1 MKLLYYFVI
10 YPISLLPLWFLYL
23 ITDIAYLIFLIFPY
37 RKAVVRGNIQRSFS
51 SLPSKEHRKIER
63 NFYKHF
69 TDLLAESIKNLSI
82 SKKVLLK
89 RMKVRNPELMESL
102 FAQNKGVLL
111 SSGHYNNWEWLIT
124 SQNILFKHQA
134 MGIGMPLKN
143 EFWNKKLTERRAR
156 TGMKIVNPNNLK
168 ENLSLSYKEPLAI
181 LILGDQAPGNSN
193 KSYWMDF
200 LNQNTAVQF
209 GTEQLAN
216 EYDFAVVNF
225 ILHKVKRGYYEM
237 ELELITSNAKTLK
250 WGEITEKQ
258 TRILEKAIKDK
269 PEFWI
274 WSHKRWKRE
283 IPRNLE
289 ELKIE
294 QKAKFKSKY
303 RS

>member
-1 MKLLYYFVI
+1 MKLIYYFII
-10 YPISLLPLWFLYL
+10 YPISLLPLRVLYF
-23 ITDIAYLIFLIFPY
+23 ITDIAYLVFLIFPY
-37 RKAVVRGNIQRSFS
+37 RKGVVRKNIQRSF
-51 SLPSKEHRKIER
+51 PNKNSKEHRKIER
-63 NFYKHF
+63 KFYKHF

-82 SKKVLLK
+82 SEKALLK
-89 RMKVRNPELMESL
+89 RMKVRNPELMDSL
-102 FAQNKGVLL
+102 YAQKKGVLL

-124 SQNILFKHQA
+124 SQNLLFKHQA

-143 EFWNKKLTERRAR
+143 EFWDKKLTERRAR
-156 TGMKIVNPNNLK
+156 TGMKIVNPSNLK
-168 ENLSLSYKEPLAI
+168 ENLSLSYVEPLAI
-181 LILGDQAPGNSN
+181 LILGDQAPGNSS
-193 KSYWMDF
+193 KSYWMNF

-237 ELELITSNAKTLK
+237 ELEQITSDAKTLN

-258 TRILEKAIKDK
+258 THILEKAIIDK

-283 IPRNLE
+283 IPQNLE

-294 QKAKFKSKY
+294 QKAKFESKF